1 MPPMK
6 KTQKAQAM
14 VIIGSEYAPEMKH
27 FYRAQQD
34 RVHAGPMFVDNFT
47 KYADKPSEGIRAAAP
62 KILAGS

>member
-1 MPPMK
+1 MSPMK
-6 KTQKAQAM
+6 KIRNAQAM

-47 KYADKPSEGIRAAAP
+47 KHVDKPSEEILAVAP
-62 KILAGS
+62 KGPAGS